1 MVTGQIN
8 NLLTNHDRLAGNRS
22 ADTMALQQTDILVSQ
37 QQAMQLTGMS
47 SAWFEMSRHKGTG
60 IPYVKIGRAVRY
72 RLQDIRQFV
81 ADHYVATG
89 I

>member
-1 MVTGQIN
+1 MAEET
-8 NLLTNHDRLAGNRS
+8 DRLITNPNRPAGNRNAETTAKEQS
-22 ADTMALQQTDILVSQ
+22 DILLTQ
-37 QQAMQLTGMS
+37 QQAMEITAMS

-72 RLQDIRQFV
+72 RLQDIRQFISE
-81 ADHYVATG
+81 HFVATG